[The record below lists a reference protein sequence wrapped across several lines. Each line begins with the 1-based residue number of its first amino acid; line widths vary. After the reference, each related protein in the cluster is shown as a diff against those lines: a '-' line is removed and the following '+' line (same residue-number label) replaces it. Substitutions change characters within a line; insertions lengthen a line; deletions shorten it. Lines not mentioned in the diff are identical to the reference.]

1 MRWFVKTLTLGLLAV
16 ASSATG
22 LAQGDIC
29 QEPLPS
35 VAPEA
40 RLQLLDA
47 QRAERLRLE
56 EARRTWVVSIV
67 PVKNAPSTSALQPLC
82 IFNIEV
88 VPHLA
93 TKLVAIRAP
102 KELMP
107 AVEDALKRLDVPVRP
122 PRTAELTAYVLIA
135 TDSSR
140 PGLMPVPQELQSV
153 ASQLKNVLA
162 GGTLYL
168 ADTVIARSLENTRMI
183 LSGNTGLDA
192 MMSIR
197 EGTPAT
203 VRLHNLLVNISN
215 DSNRGPANFNTD
227 IEVPVGSFVVVG
239 KATRQSSSG
248 GEAAILVMTAKVF
261 E

>member
-1 MRWFVKTLTLGLLAV
+1 MRLCAKALMLSFVAAV
-16 ASSATG
+16 STATG
-22 LAQGDIC
+22 VAQGDIC
-29 QEPLPS
+29 QESVPS

-40 RLQLLDA
+40 RLQLLEA
-47 QRAERLRLE
+47 QRAERARLE
-56 EARRTWVVSIV
+56 ELRRNWVVSIV

-107 AVEDALKRLDVPVRP
+107 AVEEALKRLDVPVRA
-122 PRTAELTAYVLIA
+122 PRTAELTAYVLIS

-168 ADTVIARSLENTRMI
+168 ADTVIARSLENTRMV

-192 MMSIR
+192 QMSIR
-197 EGTPAT
+197 DGTPPT
-203 VRLHNLLVNISN
+203 VRLQNLRVNISN

-227 IEVPVGSFVVVG
+227 IEVPVGAFVVVG

-261 E
+261 D